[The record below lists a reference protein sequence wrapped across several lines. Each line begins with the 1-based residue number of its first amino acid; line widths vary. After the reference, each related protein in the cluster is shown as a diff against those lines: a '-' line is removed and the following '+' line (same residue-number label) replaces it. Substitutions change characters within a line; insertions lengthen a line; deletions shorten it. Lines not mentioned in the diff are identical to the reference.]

1 MKYSEEEL
9 NIIYEQRPNLRKKPA
24 PSTNTSIIEFIKK
37 YDCVFQLPR
46 NLTSQE
52 WFSLKQQALDH
63 KYFPKFQTDYFKEVT
78 DHNQKISKKLEDP
91 KTEKELDFLIK
102 KYSISERIRQFEN
115 PLYFYSKSKKNSEF
129 RSKIKSYIKGILKF
143 IFKLKSNKRKKES
156 TEKKKT
162 KLNAYYSHY

>member
-9 NIIYEQRPNLRKKPA
+9 NIINEKRPDLRKKPA
-24 PSTNTSIIEFIKK
+24 PSSNTAIIEFIRK
-37 YDCVFQLPR
+37 YDWFSQLPK

-52 WFSLKQQALDH
+52 WFSLKQQILDH
-63 KYFPKFQTDYFKEVT
+63 KDFPKFQTDYFKKVT

-115 PLYFYSKSKKNSEF
+115 PLYFYSKSKKNSEL
-129 RSKIKSYIKGILKF
+129 RSKIKSYIPGIIKF
-143 IFKLKSNKRKKES
+143 IFKLFRRLILNRKIF
-156 TEKKKT
+156 
-162 KLNAYYSHY
+162 